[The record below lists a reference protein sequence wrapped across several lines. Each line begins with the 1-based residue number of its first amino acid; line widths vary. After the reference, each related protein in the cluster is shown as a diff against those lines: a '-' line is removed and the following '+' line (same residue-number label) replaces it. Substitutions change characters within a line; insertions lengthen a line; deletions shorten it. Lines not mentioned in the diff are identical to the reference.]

1 MRGAHQC
8 PYTDRAGVKCGKSC
22 MHPEGCYR
30 HRAPTYARGTCSVCQ
45 KRISSK
51 TGYCK
56 DHGVV
61 ARARASREGKKRRAL
76 EDAERRAAEA
86 YRVEVERMEAE
97 ARKKAEA
104 ERAEAE
110 RQAEQ
115 MQRWLETCTFEEIL
129 AVFNSQ

>member
-30 HRAPTYARGTCSVCQ
+30 HRAPTYSRGTCSVCQ

-61 ARARASREGKKRRAL
+61 ERARASRERKKRQAR
-76 EDAERRAAEA
+76 EEAERVEAE
-86 YRVEVERMEAE
+86 RVAAE

-115 MQRWLETCTFEEIL
+115 MQRSLETCTFEEIL